1 MGGGASS
8 IMMSG
13 SPRID
18 GAASNEQAVD
28 ANNAALERRLRRQ
41 RIFEKGEDNPELD
54 INELLHGDHIDES
67 TRKVLIDA
75 LGGFYFLQGGG
86 KDSKV
91 DMLLRAMQKEEI
103 EAGELLIQEGEPGS
117 KLYIVESGEL
127 EVTINGEKIRD
138 MGKGCMLG
146 ELALL
151 YDAPRSATVQCVTKC
166 VLWSLRRE
174 VFKQIQAVSS
184 STVSMQRA
192 RWLISSADLAIL
204 SAIDLSRLVGTLQ
217 TSPFE
222 TNELLYKEGKAT
234 TSICLIER
242 GIGHVFTSKDMSTL
256 SREDIDKQLGIIRPL
271 RNAVDP
277 IRQGSFE
284 GLLPAAGVASDTGF
298 YACTVGEGCLLGI
311 DALRAKAKLP
321 DAWKWQADDAG
332 NEASIAISYPFSRYT
347 REHHLVSSHTPFHYP
362 PPPLT
367 HPFHHHEQTG
377 KEGAIS
383 PFSVSAAEPLSCSI
397 FTVEVFENLFGPCAE
412 ALKSGKPQCN
422 VVSSC
427 HVVSSCRVVTC
438 RGVSSSFI
446 PLFRTVICS

>member
-13 SPRID
+13 SPRAD
-18 GAASNEQAVD
+18 GGAANEQAAD
-28 ANNAALERRLRRQ
+28 AQNAALERRLRRQ
-41 RIFEKGEDNPELD
+41 RIFEKGEANPEELD
-54 INELLHGDHIDES
+54 INALLLGDHIDES

-86 KDSKV
+86 KDSKL

-117 KLYIVESGEL
+117 KLYIVESGNL

-138 MGKGCMLG
+138 MGKGSMLG

-192 RWLISSADLAIL
+192 RWLISSPDLAIL

-242 GIGHVFTSKDMSTL
+242 GIGHVYTSKDLSSMSK
-256 SREDIDKQLGIIRPL
+256 EDIDKQLGIIRPI
-271 RNAVDP
+271 RNGETQK
-277 IRQGSFE
+277 QGSFS
-284 GLLPAAGVASDTGF
+284 GTLPTSGVATESGF

-311 DALRAKAKLP
+311 DALRAKAKFP
-321 DAWKWQADDAG
+321 DAWKWQTDDSG
-332 NEASIAISYPFSRYT
+332 TEASIY
-347 REHHLVSSHTPFHYP
+347 HLVY
-362 PPPLT
+362 
-367 HPFHHHEQTG
+367 
-377 KEGAIS
+377 
-383 PFSVSAAEPLSCSI
+383 
-397 FTVEVFENLFGPCAE
+397 
-412 ALKSGKPQCN
+412 
-422 VVSSC
+422 
-427 HVVSSCRVVTC
+427 
-438 RGVSSSFI
+438 
-446 PLFRTVICS
+446 